1 MGLIKFKHA
10 FRNEPTFF
18 DDFFA
23 KETFRNP
30 EFNFNKSV
38 PVNIKETD
46 KLFEIEVLAPGLKK
60 ENFNLEINQDDL
72 AISYKQQTEKEE
84 RDETTKFIR
93 KEFTSYSFER
103 HFTINEK
110 LVDVESLE
118 AKYENG
124 ILYISLPKFQRE
136 EKKEVKKVEVK

>member
-18 DDFFA
+18 DDFFSRD
-23 KETFRNP
+23 TFRNP

-60 ENFNLEINQDDL
+60 ENFNIEINQDDL
-72 AISYKQQTEKEE
+72 AISYLSKLKKKKRTKQQSLLEKNLP
-84 RDETTKFIR
+84 
-93 KEFTSYSFER
+93 
-103 HFTINEK
+103 TIPLK
-110 LVDVESLE
+110 D
-118 AKYENG
+118 
-124 ILYISLPKFQRE
+124 ILL
-136 EKKEVKKVEVK
+136 

>member
-18 DDFFA
+18 DDFFSRD
-23 KETFRNP
+23 TFRNP

-60 ENFNLEINQDDL
+60 ENFNIEINQDDL
-72 AISYKQQTEKEE
+72 AISYVKQTEKEE
-84 RDETTKFIR
+84 EDETTKFVR
-93 KEFTSYSFER
+93 KEFTYNSFER
-103 HFTINEK
+103 HFTVNEK
-110 LVDVESLE
+110 LVDVENLE
-118 AKYENG
+118 AKYEQG
-124 ILYISLPKFQRE
+124 ILHISLPKFQKE
-136 EKKEVKKVEVK
+136 EKKEAKKVAVK